1 MPALQSLPRVAPV
14 LSRNSRTYCAV
25 AVSAQSQVPAGQCY
39 VPATASAAG
48 SVGAQ
53 GCGDRGSPYCC
64 SDSTCVPDTSGS
76 AYGGGCTSGKAG
88 CCPVSSPAAPTP
100 TTPASPSPTPVSAG
114 QCDVIATA
122 SAAGSFG
129 AAGCKG
135 RGSPYCCSS
144 AAADGTCVPDNS
156 GNQYGGGC
164 TTGKAACCPVSNSPS
179 PPATL
184 APTSPATSSPTGN
197 ELPACGPCMAQMVQ
211 LLQLLGLRQIC
222 SAAIYHIRIGSNL
235 GFVND
240 PTRIG
245 CPWLY

>member
-1 MPALQSLPRVAPV
+1 MACLPHAIWVCLALSAGL
-14 LSRNSRTYCAV
+14 C
-25 AVSAQSQVPAGQCY
+25 VSAQSEVPASQCY

-48 SVGAQ
+48 SVGATP
-53 GCGDRGSPYCC
+53 CHNRGQQPYCC

-76 AYGGGCTSGKAG
+76 TYGGGCTSGKAG
-88 CCPVSSPAAPTP
+88 CCPASSPSPATPTPPASSSPAQ
-100 TTPASPSPTPVSAG
+100 VSAG
-114 QCDVIATA
+114 QCDVITTA

-164 TTGKAACCPVSNSPS
+164 TSGKAACCPASSAPS

-184 APTSPATSSPTGN
+184 SPTPPATSSPGTSTCKTTVAGYGQCGGKSNCPSNVTCADAKWPENCCASGFTCTKGN
-197 ELPACGPCMAQMVQ
+197 EWYYQCTP
-211 LLQLLGLRQIC
+211 
-222 SAAIYHIRIGSNL
+222 N
-235 GFVND
+235 
-240 PTRIG
+240 
-245 CPWLY
+245 